1 MRSKKK
7 KSSQSLDVWGRAD
20 WRDQRLLLPSG
31 AVAIAITV
39 APSASRPRKRDAPTP
54 PPSARPSQPISS
66 LSSAYV
72 HPAAMSSPLVVW
84 VRILAPDVDSPPSSP
99 LLDPDDFSLCV
110 EISFD
115 EAATAHAAYHAWNLD
130 TELQRRWFNVF
141 PSPARLPSTPEDTN
155 STPTGTA
162 QSSSDIPPLPS
173 PNRALS
179 AMREILTSDASSDPP
194 VPPPICSAPTSMPQ
208 SSQSKSRQSASVRA
222 SRALRA
228 KQRGW
233 WYH

>member
-1 MRSKKK
+1 MLIELKK

-179 AMREILTSDASSDPP
+179 AMREVLTYDPP
-194 VPPPICSAPTSMPQ
+194 VPMTPAVLTPETPTHTTSI
-208 SSQSKSRQSASVRA
+208 KKGKAARRA
-222 SRALRA
+222 NLANRWR
-228 KQRGW
+228 
-233 WYH
+233 